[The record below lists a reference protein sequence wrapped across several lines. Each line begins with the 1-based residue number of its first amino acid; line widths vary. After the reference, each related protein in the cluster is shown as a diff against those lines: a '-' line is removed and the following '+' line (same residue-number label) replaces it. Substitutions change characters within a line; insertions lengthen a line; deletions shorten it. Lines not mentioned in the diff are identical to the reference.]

1 MKSLWGQGN
10 ISIILFPSKSF
21 YNSVF
26 EEMKKWVEDGL
37 IAPSLWVFP
46 EDVVDKELEPAQIKS
61 VVCGKNK
68 DGNIELL
75 EVDVFEQ
82 LARAEFENVR
92 LVAVRAFHS
101 NTTDDKV
108 QKNTLVTLANYVE
121 WSLPLPSSRD
131 GDKKFKTNLFKINLI
146 AAPSQLHSSDFRTS
160 TEDTWDANVIA
171 SPEDRSTPWAGD
183 AFVRSDK
190 KFARFV
196 AMHVASVGALW
207 NGISHSPFE
216 ILERENSQRGQFWVS
231 RVFVNAILTDG
242 LSRRVTAQVL
252 NDIANPNSDFF
263 DPRFG
268 VQIPGTFVLDE
279 AQSETY
285 VDWMV
290 DIVFGLENS
299 SLSFKVVAGE
309 DEPAKESWYEWAQIK
324 SFFAFSWDKIK
335 VIPWWMWVWVRRSI
349 GRKLTKTFQGSE
361 GKATVGISQ
370 TDAMDARDKILTD
383 QILRLQ
389 SAEESAKK
397 ALISPFLKRATKSSA
412 NLWRDIRKLVF
423 GMLDGSDLTKF
434 GLNPQDDR
442 VPVFAHVSQVIQD
455 PNDEYQVAEDVRK
468 ELNITSINWKNL
480 EVTDSALAIENG
492 KVLDLKG
499 KLDANLK
506 RTVEIDMKIE
516 EYRKLMNPIPNAETE
531 QAHV

>member
-1 MKSLWGQGN
+1 MQSLWGQGN
-10 ISIILFPSKSF
+10 ISVILFPSRSF

-37 IAPSLWVFP
+37 IAPALWVFP
-46 EDVVDKELEPAQIKS
+46 EDIEVKELEPAHIKS
-61 VVCGKNK
+61 IVCGKNK
-68 DGNIELL
+68 DGIVELL
-75 EVDVFEQ
+75 EVDIFEQ

-101 NTTDDKV
+101 NTADDKV
-108 QKNTLVTLANYVE
+108 QKNNLVTLANYVE
-121 WSLPLPSSRD
+121 WSLPLPSARD
-131 GDKKFKTNLFKINLI
+131 GDKRFKTKLFKINLI

-190 KFARFV
+190 KFAKFV
-196 AMHVASVGALW
+196 AMHVASIGALW

-252 NDIANPNSDFF
+252 KDIANPNSDFF

-279 AQSETY
+279 GQAESY

-299 SLSFKVVAGE
+299 SLSFKGITGE
-309 DEPAKESWYEWAQIK
+309 EEPAKENWYEWAQIK
-324 SFFAFSWDKIK
+324 SFFVFSWDKIK
-335 VIPWWMWVWVRRSI
+335 VIPWWMWVWVRRAI
-349 GRKLTKTFQGSE
+349 GRKLTRTFQGSE

-370 TDAMDARDKILTD
+370 TDTIDARDKILTD

-389 SAEESAKK
+389 SAEESARK

-455 PNDEYQVAEDVRK
+455 PNDKYEVTDDIRK
-468 ELNITSINWKNL
+468 ELSISSINWQNL
-480 EVTDSALAIENG
+480 EVTDSVIGVENR
-492 KVLDLKG
+492 KLQDLRE
-499 KLDANLK
+499 KLESNLK
-506 RTVEIDMKIE
+506 RTVEIDTKIE
-516 EYRKLMNPIPNAETE
+516 EYRKLSNLTSVKETDG
-531 QAHV
+531 ANV